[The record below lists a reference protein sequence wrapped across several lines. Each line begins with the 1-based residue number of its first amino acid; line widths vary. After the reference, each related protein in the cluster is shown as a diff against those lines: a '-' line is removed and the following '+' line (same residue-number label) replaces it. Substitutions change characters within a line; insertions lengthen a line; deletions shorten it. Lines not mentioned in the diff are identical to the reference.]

1 MCFCFAG
8 AQQHCAFWAYVLAT
22 SRHIIAGA
30 GDFET
35 LGVSPS
41 WLAVDA
47 QGREWDFVD
56 SEAICTGLI
65 VLEKE
70 DGHKPASNSCP
81 RQREQFAGEELVWH
95 ALTDRCYDAETRIQI
110 QTGSASIPARAVLVI
125 RRQGCCRCRDREFK
139 HQIVWHAEAAL
150 IYVRWVISNKCFG
163 KRFLSALLVLAGS
176 ELIFVQSALGQA
188 PGNVFAFGDYLV
200 APVRVHLLSAKEGDA
215 IQTTLLETDIT
226 RILGKV
232 NGVWAQAG
240 LHFYL
245 ESVVCEEAS
254 HPEIYGAKA
263 TGVDPSEL
271 LELRP
276 TGSKATNVVHIYYL
290 KKMPMNGIF
299 FPEAIFVKDTAS
311 LRNVAGGLD
320 EPLPRVTSHE
330 LGHAF
335 GLPHRQDTNNLMAS
349 GTTGAWLNEEEIKLA
364 RGSARKCGWIEPA
377 TDLMTKANTLFKTNR
392 MEEAA
397 EYYFRLAT
405 IPVKDQAVELAK
417 SRSAWVQ
424 ATRSS
429 KAR

>member
-1 MCFCFAG
+1 
-8 AQQHCAFWAYVLAT
+8 
-22 SRHIIAGA
+22 
-30 GDFET
+30 
-35 LGVSPS
+35 
-41 WLAVDA
+41 
-47 QGREWDFVD
+47 
-56 SEAICTGLI
+56 
-65 VLEKE
+65 
-70 DGHKPASNSCP
+70 
-81 RQREQFAGEELVWH
+81 
-95 ALTDRCYDAETRIQI
+95 
-110 QTGSASIPARAVLVI
+110 
-125 RRQGCCRCRDREFK
+125 
-139 HQIVWHAEAAL
+139 
-150 IYVRWVISNKCFG
+150 VISNKCFG